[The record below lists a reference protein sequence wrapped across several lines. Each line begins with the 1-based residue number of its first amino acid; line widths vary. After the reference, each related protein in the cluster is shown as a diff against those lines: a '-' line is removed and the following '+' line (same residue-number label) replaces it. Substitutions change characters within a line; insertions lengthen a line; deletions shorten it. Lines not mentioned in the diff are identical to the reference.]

1 MPKMGSYQALQAIV
15 TASTMLADCKFPA
28 QGQMSHNKT
37 VEKYRRKLILGRA
50 KAFCAA
56 NQFDDRAVRRHASG
70 IPDWIDTVFV
80 GCGLARVVG
89 FIAIVPSTRAPV
101 LIVFVVAPYYV
112 LFAAMGA
119 SGRTLVIEIMG
130 AMVFLLAA
138 VVGFKKSLWIVVAG
152 AVGHGVFDFVHHY
165 FIENPGVPRW
175 WPGFC
180 ASYDVIMGVVLA
192 VLLLR
197 RANLAG
203 GISN

>member
-1 MPKMGSYQALQAIV
+1 
-15 TASTMLADCKFPA
+15 
-28 QGQMSHNKT
+28 
-37 VEKYRRKLILGRA
+37 VEYLIGLILSLSVA
-50 KAFCAA
+50 
-56 NQFDDRAVRRHASG
+56 
-70 IPDWIDTVFV
+70 
-80 GCGLARVVG
+80 GLARVVG
-89 FIAIVPSTRAPV
+89 FDRDRAFYPTV
-101 LIVFVVAPYYV
+101 LIVVGSYYV